1 MSGCLTMQPGVLCI
15 YKTKTMAQIG
25 NNESTTGRKH
35 RGVKGRKMLPTR
47 VDMTPMVDLAF
58 LLITFF
64 IFTATMNEP
73 VTMDLAMPKDG
84 PPTVLKESGA
94 LTVLVDEKD
103 VLHYYEGEFKGDQ
116 TVIQKTTISGI
127 RQIII
132 NKKREV
138 EARYVTN
145 AKCEDEKKLKGAN
158 TQDCRQ
164 QDFFVLIKPTG
175 TANYKQVV
183 NMLDEMT
190 INRVL
195 HYSIANINKEESQL
209 VQL

>member
-1 MSGCLTMQPGVLCI
+1 
-15 YKTKTMAQIG
+15 MAQL
-25 NNESTTGRKH
+25 NSNEATGSRKP

-84 PPTVLKESGA
+84 PPTNLKESGA
-94 LTVLVDEKD
+94 LTVLVDKND
-103 VLHYYEGEFKGDQ
+103 ALHYYQGEFKGKQ
-116 TVIQKTTISGI
+116 TVIQTTTISGI

-138 EARYVTN
+138 EAKYVTN
-145 AKCEDEKKLKGAN
+145 AECEEAKKIKGAN
-158 TQDCRQ
+158 VNDCRQ
-164 QDFFVLIKPTG
+164 QNFFVLIKPTSA
-175 TANYKQVV
+175 ANYKQVV

-195 HYSIANINKEESQL
+195 HYSIANINKEELQL

>member
-1 MSGCLTMQPGVLCI
+1 
-15 YKTKTMAQIG
+15 MAQFE
-25 NNESTTGRKH
+25 NNEPSTGRKQ

-64 IFTATMNEP
+64 IFTATLNEP
-73 VTMDLAMPKDG
+73 VTMGLAMPKDG
-84 PPTVLKESGA
+84 PPTNLKESGA
-94 LTVLVDEKD
+94 LTVIVDKND
-103 VLHYYEGEFKGDQ
+103 ALHYYQGEFNGKQ
-116 TVIQKTTISGI
+116 TVIHTTTISGI

-138 EARYVTN
+138 ETRYLTN
-145 AKCEDEKKLKGAN
+145 AECEEAKKKKGADVN
-158 TQDCRQ
+158 DCRQ
-164 QDFFVLIKPTG
+164 QDFFVLIKPTV

-183 NMLDEMT
+183 NILDEMT

-195 HYSIANINKEESQL
+195 HYSIVNINKDELQL